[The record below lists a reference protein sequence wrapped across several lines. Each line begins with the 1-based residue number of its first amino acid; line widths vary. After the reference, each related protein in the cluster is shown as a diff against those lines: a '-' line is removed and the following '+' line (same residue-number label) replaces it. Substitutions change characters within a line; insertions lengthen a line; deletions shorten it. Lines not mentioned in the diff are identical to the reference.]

1 MCVCMD
7 RWISGDNLSYYFL
20 GGWGWKQ
27 KGCGVGGG
35 WGEVEGEST
44 GKTVEIGVNL
54 DDDVKT

>member
-1 MCVCMD
+1 MD